1 MPLRPRAAAGLTLIE
16 ILAVLVLLGLVLGLA
31 APSFLSPRRKSDDTV
46 QQVIET
52 ARRAAVQRAEAMTLS
67 FEADG
72 RWVVAGVGEGDS
84 LRLLAGT
91 VDWPYESTLRLRISP
106 LGACMLD
113 SAQGPEPALTVD
125 HVRCRLSER

>member
-1 MPLRPRAAAGLTLIE
+1 MPLRPRAAGLTLIE
-16 ILAVLVLLGLVLGLA
+16 ILVVLVLLGLVLGLA
-31 APSFLSPRRKSDDTV
+31 APSLLSPRPKTDDTV

-52 ARRAAVQRAEAMTLS
+52 ARQAAVQRAESVTLS

-72 RWVVAGVGEGDS
+72 RWVVAGGGEADS
-84 LRLLAGT
+84 LRLLNGT
-91 VDWPYESTLRLRISP
+91 VDWPYNSALRLRISP

-113 SAQGPEPALTVD
+113 SAPGPALSVD